1 MFLGTFRD
9 FSFGKMKYVI
19 ERRLNEKEVYFKE
32 KLSHNNSFHSENF

>member
-19 ERRLNEKEVYFKE
+19 ERRLNEKEKSIL
-32 KLSHNNSFHSENF
+32 KKN